1 MVVDT
6 AIAGI
11 TVGDAHPVRIMGV
24 INLSG
29 ESFYKGSVTEPGNV
43 VSAAEQMVAEGADF
57 IDVGARSTWPLADKI
72 TPEEERRRLI
82 PALKQLIS
90 NVDVPISVDTQCAD
104 LARDALEMGAH
115 IINDVSG
122 LSADPGMA
130 EVIHECGCPVV
141 VMASERVPGDVIGMD
156 AVMHSLDRMIK
167 KAEDTG
173 IAPEKI
179 IIDPAIGKWVQE
191 KVPMYDFETID
202 QLERLK
208 VFGKPVLAAISR
220 KSFIGEVLDKPPAE
234 RLMGSIAATAIAVYK
249 GAHIIRTHDVA
260 DTGDAIRV
268 AEAIRGR
275 NITAGK
281 PDHSVEVLNNYSIEA
296 QDNYSIEVLDIT
308 SAEDA
313 PGYFNRIGATGAG
326 GRVMKDKTVHRVL
339 KINNVT
345 TTEALIIKQEALSRG
360 CDAALPRDAVSHET
374 DSVDLILMGTELQLK
389 RLAAKLECQA
399 RDLPVIA
406 ELVRTALQRFKDTN
420 YRYE

>member
-6 AIAGI
+6 TIAGI
-11 TVGDAHPVRIMGV
+11 TVGDVHPVRIMGA
-24 INLSG
+24 INLSR
-29 ESFYKGSVTEPGNV
+29 ESFYKGSVTEQENV
-43 VSAAEQMVAEGADF
+43 VPAAEQMVAEGADF

-72 TPEEERRRLI
+72 TKEEERRRLI
-82 PALKQLIS
+82 PALEQLTG
-90 NVDVPISVDTQCAD
+90 NLDVPISVDTQCAD
-104 LARDALEMGAH
+104 LASEALEMGAR

-122 LSADPGMA
+122 LTADPGMA
-130 EVIHECGCPVV
+130 EVVHEYGCPVV
-141 VMASERVPGDVIGMD
+141 VMASDRVPGDVIGMD
-156 AVMHSLDRMIK
+156 AVMQSLDRIIK
-167 KAEDTG
+167 KAEDTS
-173 IAPEKI
+173 IAPEQI
-179 IIDPAIGKWVQE
+179 IIDPAIGKWVPE
-191 KVPMYDFETID
+191 KVPIYDFETID

-220 KSFIGEVLDKPPAE
+220 KSLIGEVLDKPPAD

-260 DTGDAIRV
+260 GTVDAIRV
-268 AEAIRGR
+268 AEAIKGR

-281 PDHSVEVLNNYSIEA
+281 PDYSIEA
-296 QDNYSIEVLDIT
+296 LDNHSAKAMDNYSIEVLDIT
-308 SAEDA
+308 SAKDA
-313 PGYFNRIGATGAG
+313 PGYFNRIGATGTG

-374 DSVDLILMGTELQLK
+374 DCVDLILMGTELQLK

-406 ELVRTALQRFKDTN
+406 GLVRTALQRFKDTT
-420 YRYE
+420 YRYG

>member
-6 AIAGI
+6 TIAGI
-11 TVGDAHPVRIMGV
+11 TVGDAHPVRIMGA
-24 INLSG
+24 INLSR
-29 ESFYKGSVTEPGNV
+29 ESFYKGSVTEQGNV
-43 VSAAEQMVAEGADF
+43 VPVAEQMVAEGADF

-72 TPEEERRRLI
+72 TKEEERRRLI
-82 PALKQLIS
+82 PALEQLTG

-104 LARDALEMGAH
+104 LARDALEMGAR

-122 LSADPGMA
+122 LTADPGMA
-130 EVIHECGCPVV
+130 EVVHEYGCPVV
-141 VMASERVPGDVIGMD
+141 VMASDRVPGDVIGMD
-156 AVMHSLDRMIK
+156 AVMQSLDRIIK

-173 IAPEKI
+173 IAPEQI
-179 IIDPAIGKWVQE
+179 IIDPAIGKWVPE
-191 KVPMYDFETID
+191 KVPIYDFETID

-220 KSFIGEVLDKPPAE
+220 KSLIGEVLDKPPAD

-260 DTGDAIRV
+260 DTCDAIRV

-281 PDHSVEVLNNYSIEA
+281 PDHSIEA
-296 QDNYSIEVLDIT
+296 LDNYSIEVLDIT
-308 SAEDA
+308 SAKDA
-313 PGYFNRIGATGAG
+313 PGYFNRIGATGTG
-326 GRVMKDKTVHRVL
+326 GRVMKDKTVYRVL

-406 ELVRTALQRFKDTN
+406 GLVRTAMQRFKDTN
-420 YRYE
+420 YRYG